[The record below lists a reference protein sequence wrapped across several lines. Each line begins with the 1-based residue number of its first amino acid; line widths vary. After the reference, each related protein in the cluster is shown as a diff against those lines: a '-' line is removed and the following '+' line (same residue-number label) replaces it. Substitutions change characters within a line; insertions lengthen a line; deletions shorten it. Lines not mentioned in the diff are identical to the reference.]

1 MTKKRIKN
9 VDWLTQFK
17 QRIPGHGKK
26 AKTVTELAIEMSE
39 LNLTTGANTFLAET
53 ARVRR
58 NIKTLNKI
66 SPGCIAESTKNGQK
80 VYRWSEAA
88 SLSLTGI
95 SAEELIAMGVLQ
107 KYGTDLISR
116 RVRRVLEPYFEK
128 TREELKSRGLSSGL
142 SEAKA
147 ERTVADWL
155 SRIAVIPDVLPF
167 QGPEVKPEV
176 EEMIHEG
183 LFRQIALS
191 LWFKGKPR
199 TRDNPGLTVS
209 PLGIAQQGVRTYL
222 IALDNYAHVVKRFLI
237 HRIESVDHAR
247 DDHITPKNW
256 DLDAFLRKGIGLP
269 QLPEE
274 FHDQYGMAV
283 PMKFWVH
290 SDTQW
295 IKETPFYAKGSV
307 AKITDNADRS
317 YVIEADIVLSEELIR
332 WLLSMSYHVKVIE
345 PAWLANRIIYDI
357 QKTSEMYGHGGAQ

>member
-1 MTKKRIKN
+1 MAKKRIKN
-9 VDWLTQFK
+9 IDWLTQLK
-17 QRIPGHGKK
+17 QLIPGHGKK
-26 AKTVTELAIEMSE
+26 FKTVTELAVEISA
-39 LNLTTGANTFLAET
+39 LNLATGANTLQAEA

-58 NIKTLNKI
+58 NIKKLKEQ
-66 SPGCIAESTKNGQK
+66 SPGCIAEITKDGQSA
-80 VYRWSEAA
+80 YRWSEAA

-116 RVRRVLEPYFEK
+116 RVRRVLEPYFER
-128 TREELKSRGLSSGL
+128 TREELKSRALTSGL
-142 SEAKA
+142 SEVKA

-167 QGPEVKPEV
+167 RGPEVKAEV

-191 LWFKGKPR
+191 LWFKKKPR
-199 TRDNPGLTVS
+199 TRGNPGLTVS

-237 HRIESVDHAR
+237 HRIESVDRAR
-247 DDHITPKNW
+247 DDHKTPKDW
-256 DLDAFLRKGIGLP
+256 DLNAFLRKGIGKP

-274 FHDQYGMAV
+274 LHDQYGMAI
-283 PMKFWVH
+283 PMKLWVD

-295 IKETPFYAKGSV
+295 IKETPFYAEGSA

-317 YVIEADIVLSEELIR
+317 YFIEADIVLTEELIR
-332 WLLSMSYHVKVIE
+332 WLLSMGYHVKVIE
-345 PAWLANRIIYDI
+345 PAWLADRIMFDI
-357 QKTSEMYGHGGAQ
+357 QKALEMYREAL